1 MKLLAISSQR
11 VPDELWNAGV
21 PARTPAFRLLGVRA
35 QMRCV
40 RRTAKAAAITIGSAI
55 AAAAI
60 ERIFFATP
68 RWRGQVTGHFD
79 GNRFHNLE
87 RGRQTEGSFLKWQAN
102 RRRGEW
108 PEHPE
113 QTFGPKPPERVRDG
127 RLRVT
132 FINHSTTLIQMDGVN
147 ILTDPVW
154 SERVSPVS
162 FAGPRRHR
170 APGIRFEDLPP
181 IDLVLVSHN
190 HYDHMDVA
198 TLRAIGKP
206 IIAPLGNAAL
216 MQRHGVYRAID
227 LDWWE
232 SKRFSDDIEITV
244 VPARHFSARAIS
256 DRDRNLWGG
265 FIISGQSGNVYFAG
279 DTGWGNHFAEIGRR
293 FAPIRA
299 ALLPIGS
306 YMPRWFMHPAHI
318 DPAQAVDAHFALG
331 ARTSV
336 AIHFGTFALGDDG
349 EYDPLR
355 DLDYALAGNGNPPFL
370 VLDQGEGR
378 DLP

>member
-1 MKLLAISSQR
+1 
-11 VPDELWNAGV
+11 
-21 PARTPAFRLLGVRA
+21 
-35 QMRCV
+35 MRPS
-40 RRTAKAAAITIGSAI
+40 AKAVAITIGSVV

-60 ERIFFATP
+60 ERIFFASP
-68 RWRGQVTGHFD
+68 RWDGAVSDHFD
-79 GNRFHNLE
+79 GQRFHNHE
-87 RGRQTEGSFLKWQAN
+87 RGWQTEGSFLKWQAT

-108 PEHPE
+108 PAHAEARY
-113 QTFGPKPPERVRDG
+113 GPAPPRRVADG
-127 RLRVT
+127 RLCVT

-154 SERVSPVS
+154 SERVSPVA
-162 FAGPRRHR
+162 FAGPKRHR
-170 APGIRFEDLPP
+170 PPGIRFEDLPP
-181 IDLVLVSHN
+181 IDLILVSHN
-190 HYDHMDVA
+190 HYDHMDVD
-198 TLRAIGKP
+198 TLRAIDAP
-206 IIAPLGNAAL
+206 IVTPLGNAL
-216 MQRHGVYRAID
+216 LLRRHGIGNVLE

-232 SKRFSDDIEITV
+232 TTHHASGIEVSV

-256 DRDRNLWGG
+256 DRNRTLWGG
-265 FIISGQSGNVYFAG
+265 FVISGRSGNVYFAG
-279 DTGWGNHFAEIGRR
+279 DTGWGSHFAEIGRR

-306 YMPRWFMHPAHI
+306 YLPRWFMQAAHI
-318 DPAQAVDAHFALG
+318 DPGQAVDAHFALG
-331 ARTSV
+331 AATSV

-355 DLDYALAGNGNPPFL
+355 DLHAALDGKGNPPFL

>member
-1 MKLLAISSQR
+1 MCA
-11 VPDELWNAGV
+11 
-21 PARTPAFRLLGVRA
+21 
-35 QMRCV
+35 V
-40 RRTAKAAAITIGSAI
+40 RRTAKAAAITIGAAV

-60 ERIFFATP
+60 ERIFFAAP
-68 RWRGQVTGHFD
+68 RWRGPVSDHFD
-79 GNRFHNLE
+79 DQRFHNRE
-87 RGRQTEGSFLKWQAN
+87 HGWQTEESFLKWQAT
-102 RRRGEW
+102 RERGEW
-108 PEHPE
+108 PDHPDAAY
-113 QTFGPKPPERVRDG
+113 GPPPPERVDGG
-127 RLRVT
+127 RLRIT
-132 FINHSTTLIQMDGVN
+132 FINHSTTLIQLDGVN

-162 FAGPRRHR
+162 FVGPRRHR
-170 APGIRFEDLPP
+170 PPGIRFEDLPP

-198 TLRAIGKP
+198 TLRKLQERNAAP
-206 IIAPLGNAAL
+206 IVTPLGNAAL
-216 MQRHGVYRAID
+216 LRRHGVHDAID
-227 LDWWE
+227 LDWWDTT
-232 SKRFSDDIEITV
+232 RHAHGIETTV

-256 DRDRNLWGG
+256 DRNRNLWSG
-265 FIISGQSGNVYFAG
+265 FVISGKSGHVYFAG

-306 YMPRWFMHPAHI
+306 YLPRWFMQPAHI

-331 ARTSV
+331 ARTSIAV
-336 AIHFGTFALGDDG
+336 HFGTFALGDDG
-349 EYDPLR
+349 EYDPVRELSV
-355 DLDYALAGNGNPPFL
+355 ALAEKALAENGNPPFL

>member
-1 MKLLAISSQR
+1 MAVFVLEWRRMR
-11 VPDELWNAGV
+11 VW
-21 PARTPAFRLLGVRA
+21 T
-35 QMRCV
+35 
-40 RRTAKAAAITIGSAI
+40 KAAMALGAGL

-60 ERIFFATP
+60 ERIVFGAP
-68 RWRGQVTGHFD
+68 RWRGPASDHFD
-79 GNRFHNLE
+79 GARFRNCE
-87 RGRQTEGSFLKWQAN
+87 PTRQTEGSFLKWQAS
-102 RRRGEW
+102 REPGVW
-108 PEHPE
+108 PDHFDVPY
-113 QTFGPKPPERVRDG
+113 GPPPPERVGDG

-132 FINHSTTLIQMDGVN
+132 FINHSTTLIQLDGVN

-162 FAGPRRHR
+162 FAGPKRHR
-170 APGIRFEDLPP
+170 PPGIRFDDLPP

-190 HYDHMDVA
+190 HYDHLDVA
-198 TLRAIGKP
+198 TLRALRERHRPAIVT
-206 IIAPLGNAAL
+206 PLGNAAL
-216 MQRHGVYRAID
+216 MRRYGMAEAFD

-232 SKRFSDDIEITV
+232 TVRHASGIETTV

-256 DRDRNLWGG
+256 DRNRNLWSG
-265 FIISGQSGNVYFAG
+265 FVISGSSGNVYFAG

-306 YMPRWFMHPAHI
+306 YLPRWFMHSVHI

-336 AIHFGTFALGDDG
+336 AVHFGTFALGDDG
-349 EYDPLR
+349 EYDPIR
-355 DLDYALAGNGNPPFL
+355 DLHAALAGKGNPPFL

>member
-1 MKLLAISSQR
+1 M
-11 VPDELWNAGV
+11 
-21 PARTPAFRLLGVRA
+21 
-35 QMRCV
+35 
-40 RRTAKAAAITIGSAI
+40 RRTTRASLITIGSAI

-60 ERIFFATP
+60 ERIFFAAP
-68 RWRGQVTGHFD
+68 KWRGALSDHFD
-79 GNRFHNLE
+79 GERFHNRE
-87 RGRQTEGSFLKWQAN
+87 RGRQTEGSFLKWQAT
-102 RRRGEW
+102 REAGEW

-113 QTFGPKPPERVRDG
+113 ATYGPKPPERVDGG

-132 FINHSTTLIQMDGVN
+132 FVNHSTTLIQMDGVN

-170 APGIRFEDLPP
+170 PPGIRFDDLPP
-181 IDLVLVSHN
+181 IDLILVSHN

-198 TLRAIGKP
+198 TLRKFDAP
-206 IIAPLGNAAL
+206 IVTPVSNAAL
-216 MQRHGVYRAID
+216 LRKHGIHGAID

-232 SKRFSDDIEITV
+232 STKHANGIETTV

-256 DRDRNLWGG
+256 DRNRNLWSG
-265 FIISGQSGNVYFAG
+265 FVVSGKSGHVYFAG

-306 YMPRWFMHPAHI
+306 YMPRWFMQPVHI

-331 ARTSV
+331 AQTSV

-349 EYDPLR
+349 EYDPVR
-355 DLDYALAGNGNPPFL
+355 DLSTALAENGNPPFL

>member
-1 MKLLAISSQR
+1 M
-11 VPDELWNAGV
+11 P
-21 PARTPAFRLLGVRA
+21 P
-35 QMRCV
+35 M
-40 RRTAKAAAITIGSAI
+40 RRTAKAATLTIGGAL

-60 ERIFFATP
+60 ERIFFASP
-68 RWRGQVTGHFD
+68 RYRGAITDHFD
-79 GNRFHNLE
+79 GQRFHNRE
-87 RGRQTEGSFLKWQAN
+87 RGWQTEGSFLKWQVS
-102 RRRGEW
+102 RQPGEW
-108 PEHPE
+108 AEHSDDVYGSP
-113 QTFGPKPPERVRDG
+113 PPERVESG

-154 SERVSPVS
+154 SDRVSPVS

-181 IDLVLVSHN
+181 IDFVLVSHN
-190 HYDHMDVA
+190 HYDHLDVA
-198 TLRAIGKP
+198 TLRAIQRP
-206 IIAPLGNAAL
+206 VITPLGNAAL
-216 MQRHGVYRAID
+216 LRRNGIREAVD

-232 SKRFSDDIEITV
+232 TTRHTGGIETTV
-244 VPARHFSARAIS
+244 VPARHFSARALS
-256 DRDRNLWGG
+256 DRNRNLWGG
-265 FIISGQSGNVYFAG
+265 FVISGPSGNVYFAG
-279 DTGWGNHFAEIGRR
+279 DTGWGDHFAEIGRR

-306 YMPRWFMHPAHI
+306 YMPRWFMQPVHI

-355 DLDYALAGNGNPPFL
+355 DLQDALAENGNPPFL